1 MEVIECSITR
11 ITKKCTMAHD
21 SCNYRKR
28 LICLHK
34 TQSRGN
40 PSRCWNHRINYGW
53 NGIPSL
59 GRLKEKIDI
68 LIHGNGTIDPAI
80 GVHVT
85 PFRVVNGLLHLS
97 NSLRMSNAHHSLRL
111 DFFRWFIL
119 QVSQIRQI
127 KALFLLIYAWMGL
140 LRPHCLHALQLAKE
154 CPDVS
159 LGWER
164 MNRTKKKM
172 EVKGNGSP

>member
-80 GVHVT
+80 GSTSLLSVLLMAFCIFRMREFSKDEQCPSQPTSWFLSLVHSASIADKTNKSLVLT
-85 PFRVVNGLLHLS
+85 DICLDGLAATTLPTCFAVGQ
-97 NSLRMSNAHHSLRL
+97 RMSRRITWLRTHE
-111 DFFRWFIL
+111 
-119 QVSQIRQI
+119 Q
-127 KALFLLIYAWMGL
+127 
-140 LRPHCLHALQLAKE
+140 
-154 CPDVS
+154 
-159 LGWER
+159 
-164 MNRTKKKM
+164 N
-172 EVKGNGSP
+172 